1 MIHPS
6 IHLPLPPPLAQRPQT
21 HRTTA
26 ITSVILFSPMEED
39 DVEDLVHGAN
49 VVRPEYE
56 SALRFHFLILSWVS
70 GVSLDYIFPL
80 VD

>member
-1 MIHPS
+1 
-6 IHLPLPPPLAQRPQT
+6 
-21 HRTTA
+21 
-26 ITSVILFSPMEED
+26 MEED